1 MFENQSQWNRA
12 PGPAGTYTWTQVPQK
27 PDPALSNNYYNTQPS
42 NCPDDWSHL
51 FDTNH
56 QRESSSHEQFQSD
69 QTNDHSYSNL
79 LPSIPPSVSPMATGH
94 IQPCNLNIVLKSD
107 QADTSAQSSELR
119 ARLERL
125 ERILDGLQ
133 ASLADLTRTVET
145 KSSGFEEDVANSLGA
160 ITKGMEKF
168 FNRFASHLEDEEI
181 KLAEARITQVEM
193 APM

>member
-1 MFENQSQWNRA
+1 
-12 PGPAGTYTWTQVPQK
+12 
-27 PDPALSNNYYNTQPS
+27 
-42 NCPDDWSHL
+42 
-51 FDTNH
+51 
-56 QRESSSHEQFQSD
+56 
-69 QTNDHSYSNL
+69 
-79 LPSIPPSVSPMATGH
+79 MATGH